1 MTKITTFNPSNL
13 NQIRAEMTAALAEVE
28 KKFGIKIGVGKITY
42 SENEFSAKMTTMV
55 LNEDTSAAGSD
66 VDPKWVSNF
75 MRNYFSLGLSRED
88 LGRKL
93 THQGRAYTIVGAR
106 SANARLPI
114 IVRET
119 ATGQFKTFSVDL
131 TRKSFA

>member
-1 MTKITTFNPSNL
+1 MSKITAFDPSNL
-13 NQIRAEMTAALAEVE
+13 DQIRAEMKAALAEVE

-42 SENEFSAKMTTMV
+42 SANEFSAKMTSVVQT
-55 LNEDTSAAGSD
+55 EDVVTSD

-75 MRNYFSLGLSRED
+75 MRNCFSLGFSHED

-93 THQGRAYTIVGAR
+93 NHAGKAYVIVGAR
-106 SANARLPI
+106 SSNARLPI

-119 ATGQFKTFSVDL
+119 ETGQFKTFSIDL
-131 TRKSFA
+131 TRKSFI